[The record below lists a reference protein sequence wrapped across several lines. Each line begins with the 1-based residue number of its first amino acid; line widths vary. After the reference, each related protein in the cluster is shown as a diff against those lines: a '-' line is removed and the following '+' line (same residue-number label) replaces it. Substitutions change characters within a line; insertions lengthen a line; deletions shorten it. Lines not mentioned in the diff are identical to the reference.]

1 MKLSLVA
8 CCDCHLFL
16 LQVFALCHCG
26 GAQGSCYPQEP
37 YLQPCLLFWRQ
48 WLNHSEI
55 HFCTTRGD
63 QEPFLTPEPSFTT
76 QLSCHWGKKA
86 QGGRLQPAKG
96 IQCYLSVRTGSS

>member
-1 MKLSLVA
+1 MA
-8 CCDCHLFL
+8 
-16 LQVFALCHCG
+16 
-26 GAQGSCYPQEP
+26 
-37 YLQPCLLFWRQ
+37 
-48 WLNHSEI
+48 

-76 QLSCHWGKKA
+76 QPSCHWGKKA